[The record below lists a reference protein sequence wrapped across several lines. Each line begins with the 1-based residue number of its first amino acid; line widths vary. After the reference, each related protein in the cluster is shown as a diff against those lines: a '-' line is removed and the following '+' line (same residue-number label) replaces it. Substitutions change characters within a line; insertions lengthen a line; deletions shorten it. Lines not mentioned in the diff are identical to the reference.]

1 MVNKFILLL
10 LNIDSLCTGFSLQQN
25 RYLSPS
31 PPGSDIIKVTP
42 QQCSLVSKH
51 WYNKLMEEF
60 YNYDLSKFEKLDP
73 LSKAIQQKDNIE
85 TFPNSHIIKQ
95 INQFESYYHSANKN
109 NLTYLAWMP
118 IESSTKQAK
127 DILALIIC
135 QANSSHLTLK
145 LIIPNPHWS
154 SNMIEPTSLKTS
166 LFSLVPDSKVL
177 NLVEFYENPVNTR
190 FFLDWNLPE

>member
-1 MVNKFILLL
+1 MVTRLIVIF
-10 LNIDSLCTGFSLQQN
+10 LNIRSVCLGLSLQQN

-51 WYNKLMEEF
+51 WYNKLMEDF
-60 YNYDLSKFEKLDP
+60 YDYDMSKFEKMDP
-73 LSKAIQQKDNIE
+73 LEKAIKEKDNIE

-95 INQFESYYHSANKN
+95 INIFESFYHSVKKN
-109 NLTYLAWMP
+109 NLTYFTWMP
-118 IESSTKQAK
+118 IESSSKEAR

-135 QANSSHLTLK
+135 EANHTDLTLK
-145 LIIPNPHWS
+145 LIIPNPEWS
-154 SNMIEPTSLKTS
+154 SEMIEPMSLKNS
-166 LFSLVPDSKVL
+166 LCSLVPDSKVL